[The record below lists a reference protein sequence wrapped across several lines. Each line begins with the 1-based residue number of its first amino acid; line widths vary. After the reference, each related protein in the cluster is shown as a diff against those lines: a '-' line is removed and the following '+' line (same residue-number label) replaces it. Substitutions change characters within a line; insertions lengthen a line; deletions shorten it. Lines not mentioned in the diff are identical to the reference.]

1 MSNDAAQTDQV
12 AHGFVIGVR
21 HPDGRQLSGAMKTGE
36 HGGVATICLHPI
48 ARLHRNQRRRHHVA
62 AMAEAALRVLGDASL
77 QRELVDNGLALAR
90 GCAWPAVKDQWLGLY
105 VHLASERQAAGGAP
119 SPVA

>member
-1 MSNDAAQTDQV
+1 MLTRTRHDMSDDAAQTDQV

-48 ARLHRNQRRRHHVA
+48 ARLHWNQRRRHHVA
-62 AMAEAALRVLGDASL
+62 AMAEASELAMNTITARSGLITKN
-77 QRELVDNGLALAR
+77 QRLA
-90 GCAWPAVKDQWLGLY
+90 GKP
-105 VHLASERQAAGGAP
+105 ET
-119 SPVA
+119 VA